1 MAKLVQGVCSIL
13 ATFFIA
19 RHLGPTTFGELSLA
33 IAAASMVGAAGALG
47 LEQVATREMASEQDL
62 RSTLAVLYRVR
73 LGGAITGSFAL
84 LAAGLFPQLHPEGTG
99 TLLLIL
105 SLLPI
110 VQAGDVSE

>member
-1 MAKLVQGVCSIL
+1 MNRTGPMIRKLSSSRILQQAGWLAMAKLVQGVCSIL

-84 LAAGLFPQLHPEGTG
+84 LAAGLFPQ
-99 TLLLIL
+99 
-105 SLLPI
+105 
-110 VQAGDVSE
+110 